1 MGYRSDVAIG
11 MAFPSREAVTA
22 FLSYVRLGDKMSP
35 EDLAHY
41 SIHEVNDKMTLLHT
55 RFEWVKWYE
64 SYPDVKCHL
73 DMLEMARESGAG
85 TALVRIGENDDDIE
99 QDIDNGNGDY
109 DMWELYGVKRELHA
123 PGAGIPVTDYLN
135 NTTKE

>member
-22 FLSYVRLGDKMSP
+22 FLSYVRLGGKISP

-41 SIHEVNDKMTLLHT
+41 SITEVNDKMTLLHA
-55 RFEWVKWYE
+55 RFEWIKWYE
-64 SYPDVKCHL
+64 SYPDVECHL
-73 DMLEMARESGAG
+73 DVLHMARESGAG

-99 QDIDNGNGDY
+99 RDIDNGDY
-109 DMWELYGVKRELHA
+109 DMWEFYGVKRELHA
-123 PGAGIPVTDYLN
+123 PNAGTPVKDFLN
-135 NTTKE
+135 NTQE